1 MRFVVN
7 GVPGKPVTPQPVVE
21 SAQAWIDAWP
31 RAPKA
36 ELSAIKASREEGEEE
51 EEKREETEEPE
62 VTTKAPPSFDLGD
75 MDLAGATPGGASRI
89 NADPTEREFPD
100 SVFVSDD
107 EADQDAMEDALAPK
121 KPTAEAKTTTT
132 TKRDAPLFSTSTAPS
147 RDPTS
152 CRSTSRGRCPP

>member
-21 SAQAWIDAWP
+21 SAQAWIDAWAAG
-31 RAPKA
+31 APKA

-132 TKRDAPLFSTSTAPS
+132 TKTRRAAFFDVDGTVA
-147 RDPTS
+147 
-152 CRSTSRGRCPP
+152 RSNVVSQYVAC